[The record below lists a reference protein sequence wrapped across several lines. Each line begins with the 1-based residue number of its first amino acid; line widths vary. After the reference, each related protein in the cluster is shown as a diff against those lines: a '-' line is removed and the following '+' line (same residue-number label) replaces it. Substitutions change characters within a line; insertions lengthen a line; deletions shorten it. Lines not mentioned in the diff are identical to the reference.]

1 MLRITSTV
9 KMTSMMRMIRVMA
22 RIVMMMMMMMMLVKV
37 LMMAT
42 RMMNAMM
49 VVLMMMM
56 MTMMMRI
63 VCVMTLTIHANHDK
77 EDAGKVLR
85 TSLFR
90 GRDSLAAKW
99 LQKQI
104 RATAIRA
111 QTDSILYTV
120 EEWASTKWLSLAQ
133 RGPGTMGL
141 RARPSGEP
149 WRRLRAAR
157 SPQEGPTCS
166 LWARAVGA
174 FYIGCLWTTKNAA
187 CACTSAMRRRCSC
200 VAAER
205 GFYSPCTPSTSRS
218 GDCSGMQME

>member
-1 MLRITSTV
+1 MM
-9 KMTSMMRMIRVMA
+9 KMISMMKMIRVMA
-22 RIVMMMMMMMMLVKV
+22 RIVMMMMMLVKV

-42 RMMNAMM
+42 RMMNIMM

-56 MTMMMRI
+56 TTMMMRI
-63 VCVMTLTIHANHDK
+63 GCVMTLTIRADDDK

-85 TSLFR
+85 TSPFS

-120 EEWASTKWLSLAQ
+120 EEWASSKWLSLAQ
-133 RGPGTMGL
+133 RGSGTTGL

-149 WRRLRAAR
+149 WHRSRAAR
-157 SPQEGPTCS
+157 SLQEGPTCS
-166 LWARAVGA
+166 LWALAAGA
-174 FYIGCLWTTKNAA
+174 CYIGCSCTTKNPA

-200 VAAER
+200 VASER